1 MVESST
7 KWVRNVTRKLG
18 AKDHKPTDENRR
30 LVKMLAAVGARVDD
44 IGTKLGISHDTVL
57 KHYRTELEEGR
68 IDANAQVAQTL
79 FQQAKSG
86 NTAAMIFWMKTRAG
100 WKERHVIEAE
110 GGETPIE
117 LKVTWAQGK

>member
-1 MVESST
+1 M
-7 KWVRNVTRKLG
+7 TRKIG

-57 KHYRTELEEGR
+57 KYYRQELEEGR

-100 WKERHVIEAE
+100 WKEKTTHELVGADGGPIQSATVLEVVGVEAKSRTAE
-110 GGETPIE
+110 
-117 LKVTWAQGK
+117 

>member
-1 MVESST
+1 MA
-7 KWVRNVTRKLG
+7 RKIG
-18 AKDHKPTDENRR
+18 AKDHKPTEENRR

-57 KHYRTELEEGR
+57 KYYRQELEEGR

-100 WKERHVIEAE
+100 WKEKTTHELVGADGGPIQSATVLEVVGVEAKSRTAE
-110 GGETPIE
+110 
-117 LKVTWAQGK
+117 

>member
-1 MVESST
+1 
-7 KWVRNVTRKLG
+7 VTRKLG

-44 IGTKLGISHDTVL
+44 IGTKLGVSHDTIL
-57 KHYRTELEEGR
+57 KYYRTELEEGR

-86 NTAAMIFWMKTRAG
+86 NITAAIFWLKTRAQ
-100 WKERHVIEAE
+100 WKENHVIEHTGLD
-110 GGETPIE
+110 GGPIQTTLEVVGIAPKDRTP
-117 LKVTWAQGK
+117 

>member
-1 MVESST
+1 M
-7 KWVRNVTRKLG
+7 G
-18 AKDHKPTDENRR
+18 AKDHKATDENRR

-57 KHYRTELEEGR
+57 NHYRQELEEGR

-100 WKERHVIEAE
+100 WKEKTTHELVGADGGPIQSATVLEVVGVEAKSRTAE
-110 GGETPIE
+110 
-117 LKVTWAQGK
+117 

>member
-1 MVESST
+1 VA
-7 KWVRNVTRKLG
+7 RKIG
-18 AKDHKPTDENRR
+18 AKDHKPTEENRR

-57 KHYRTELEEGR
+57 KYYRQELEEGR

-100 WKERHVIEAE
+100 WKEKTTHELVGADGGPIQSATVLEVVGVEAKSRTAE
-110 GGETPIE
+110 
-117 LKVTWAQGK
+117 

>member
-1 MVESST
+1 MA
-7 KWVRNVTRKLG
+7 RKMG
-18 AKDHKPTDENRR
+18 AKDHKATDENRR

-57 KHYRTELEEGR
+57 NHYRQELEEGR

-100 WKERHVIEAE
+100 WKEKTTHELVGADGGPIQSATVLEVVGVEAKSRTAE
-110 GGETPIE
+110 
-117 LKVTWAQGK
+117 

>member
-1 MVESST
+1 
-7 KWVRNVTRKLG
+7 VTRKLG

-57 KHYRTELEEGR
+57 KYYRQELEEGR

-86 NTAAMIFWMKTRAG
+86 NIAAMIFWMKTRAG
-100 WKERHVIEAE
+100 WKEKTTHELVGADGGPIQSATILEVVGVEAKSRTAE
-110 GGETPIE
+110 
-117 LKVTWAQGK
+117 

>member
-1 MVESST
+1 MA
-7 KWVRNVTRKLG
+7 RKIG
-18 AKDHKPTDENRR
+18 AKDHKPTEENRR

-57 KHYRTELEEGR
+57 KYYRQELEEGR

-100 WKERHVIEAE
+100 WKEKSTHELVGADGGPIQSAMILEVAGVEAKSRDTE
-110 GGETPIE
+110 
-117 LKVTWAQGK
+117 

>member
-1 MVESST
+1 M
-7 KWVRNVTRKLG
+7 TRKLG

-57 KHYRTELEEGR
+57 KYYRQELEEGR

-86 NTAAMIFWMKTRAG
+86 NIAAMIFWMKTRAG
-100 WKERHVIEAE
+100 WKEKTTHELVGADGGPIQSATILEVVGVEAKSRTAE
-110 GGETPIE
+110 
-117 LKVTWAQGK
+117 

>member
-1 MVESST
+1 
-7 KWVRNVTRKLG
+7 VTRKLG

-44 IGTKLGISHDTVL
+44 IGTKLGISHDTVQ
-57 KHYRTELEEGR
+57 KFYRTELEEGR

-100 WKERHVIEAE
+100 WKERHVIE

-117 LKVTWAQGK
+117 LKVTWAQEK

>member
-1 MVESST
+1 VA
-7 KWVRNVTRKLG
+7 RKIG

-57 KHYRTELEEGR
+57 KYYRQELEEGR

-100 WKERHVIEAE
+100 WKEKTTHELVGADGGPIQSATVLEVVGVEAKSRTAE
-110 GGETPIE
+110 
-117 LKVTWAQGK
+117 

>member
-1 MVESST
+1 M
-7 KWVRNVTRKLG
+7 TRKLG

-44 IGTKLGISHDTVL
+44 IGTKLGISHDTVQ
-57 KHYRTELEEGR
+57 KFYRTELEEGR

-110 GGETPIE
+110 GGETPIQ
-117 LKVTWAQGK
+117 LRVTWAAEK

>member
-1 MVESST
+1 MA
-7 KWVRNVTRKLG
+7 RKMG

-57 KHYRTELEEGR
+57 KYYRQELEEGR

-100 WKERHVIEAE
+100 WKEKTTHELVGADGGPIQSATVLEVVGVEAKSRTAE
-110 GGETPIE
+110 
-117 LKVTWAQGK
+117 

>member
-1 MVESST
+1 VA
-7 KWVRNVTRKLG
+7 RKMG
-18 AKDHKPTDENRR
+18 AKDHKATDENRR

-57 KHYRTELEEGR
+57 NHYRQELEEGR

-100 WKERHVIEAE
+100 WKEKTTHELVGADGGPIQSATVLEVVGVEAKSRTAE
-110 GGETPIE
+110 
-117 LKVTWAQGK
+117 

>member
-1 MVESST
+1 MA
-7 KWVRNVTRKLG
+7 RKIG

-57 KHYRTELEEGR
+57 KYYRQELEEGR

-100 WKERHVIEAE
+100 WKEKTTHELVGADGGPIQSATVLEVVGVEAKSRTAE
-110 GGETPIE
+110 
-117 LKVTWAQGK
+117 

>member
-1 MVESST
+1 
-7 KWVRNVTRKLG
+7 VTRKIG
-18 AKDHKPTDENRR
+18 AKDQKPTDENRR

-57 KHYRTELEEGR
+57 KYYRQELEEGR

-100 WKERHVIEAE
+100 WKEKTTHELVGADGGPIQSATVLEVVGVEAKNRTAE
-110 GGETPIE
+110 
-117 LKVTWAQGK
+117 

>member
-1 MVESST
+1 MA
-7 KWVRNVTRKLG
+7 RKLG

-57 KHYRTELEEGR
+57 KYYRQELEEGR

-100 WKERHVIEAE
+100 WKEKTTHELVGADGGPIQSATVLEVVGVEAKSRTAE
-110 GGETPIE
+110 
-117 LKVTWAQGK
+117 